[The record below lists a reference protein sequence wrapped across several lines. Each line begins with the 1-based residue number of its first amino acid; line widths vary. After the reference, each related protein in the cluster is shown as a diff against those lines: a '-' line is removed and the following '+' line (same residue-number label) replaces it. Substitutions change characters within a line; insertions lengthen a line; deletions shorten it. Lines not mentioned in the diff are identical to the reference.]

1 MRYAPSQ
8 QELQEIGVMAPPQ
21 RLQYFLSRV
30 IEAEEIW
37 GLADPQGWVMR
48 EEGDRLILPIWPY
61 QECANACVDALDL
74 QPHATSLDH
83 FVERILHSLIE
94 EGILLEVLPS
104 RGMGGAMLTAVELQS
119 MFKSLME
126 SGEYFLEG

>member
-1 MRYAPSQ
+1 MRYTPSQ

-48 EEGDRLILPIWPY
+48 EEGDKLILPIWPY
-61 QECANACVDALDL
+61 QQCANDCVNARDL

-83 FVERILHSLIE
+83 FVERILHTLIE
-94 EGILLEVLPS
+94 EGIHLEVLPT
-104 RGMGGAMLTAVELQS
+104 RNVGGALVTAIELQS
-119 MFKSLME
+119 LFQSLLE